1 MLVQWGWFAL
11 GAVLLVLGG
20 DSLVKGAAGLA
31 LATRMKPFLVGFLV
45 LGFGTALPELAV
57 NLEAM
62 RTGHPGL
69 ALGNVVGSNIAN
81 IGLVLGCAALFA
93 PFATRLRSSGVLL
106 PLIVIG
112 AVALGVLGFDGAL
125 SRIDGALLLLLFV
138 IGLVLVLRRADSE
151 PAPVQAAFIAASAAR
166 PGVGLAVMR
175 VLLGAAIVGGGVYLA
190 VGAAA
195 QLAQAWGWSDLLVGL
210 TLVAIGTLLPE
221 LFTAVLA
228 ARRGQGDLAVGNALG
243 SSFAN
248 LGLVL
253 GVSALWSPIPV
264 PRQLLQ
270 VELPALALFAVA
282 LYPMIRGDA
291 HLSRREGGILL
302 GAYVAFLGWQAVLAS
317 S

>member
-11 GAVLLVLGG
+11 GAVLLVLGS

-31 LATRMKPFLVGFLV
+31 LACRMKPFLVGFLV

-81 IGLVLGCAALFA
+81 LGLALGCAALFA
-93 PFATRLRSSGVLL
+93 PFATQLRSSGALL

-112 AVALGVLGFDGAL
+112 AVALGALGFDGVL
-125 SRIDGALLLLLFV
+125 SRLDGVLLLLLFV
-138 IGLVLVLRRADSE
+138 VGMFLVWRRAGTE
-151 PAPVQAAFIAASAAR
+151 PAPVQAAFAAAAATR
-166 PGVGLAVMR
+166 PGAGLALLR
-175 VLLGAAIVGGGVYLA
+175 VLVGAAIMGCGVYLA
-190 VGAAA
+190 VAAAA
-195 QLAQAWGWSDLLVGL
+195 QLAQGWGWSDLLVGL

-228 ARRGQGDLAVGNALG
+228 ARRGHGDLAVGNALG
-243 SSFAN
+243 GSFAN

-253 GVSALWSPIPV
+253 GASALWSPIPV

-270 VELPALALFAVA
+270 VELPALALFALA

-291 HLSRREGGILL
+291 HLSRREGGILT
-302 GAYVAFLGWQAVLAS
+302 GAYVAFLAWQAVLAS